1 VKVPNVLRQWI
12 ALTADAPAGQKVLTT
27 LHEVIRGNVHKLYT
41 GMRLTGTTLFRLAR
55 DAEVEIGEDSD
66 EMLRDVVREQIRQRR
81 YGPVVR
87 LEFARGADSSIREML
102 RMRFN
107 LAPVNVYEVEGEID
121 YTSLF
126 EIASLPIP
134 ALRDQAWTPLAP
146 AAIENSEDIFEAI
159 RDSDVLVHH
168 PYESFEQS
176 VEQFI
181 SDAVADPQTVAVKMT
196 AYRVGDD
203 TPFVKSLVKAAESGK
218 QVACVIEIKARFDE
232 ERNLHWAAQLERA
245 GAHVTFGLPGLKTHA
260 KLALVVRKE
269 ADGLRSY
276 ATSGQAIITFGRRE
290 SMRILACSRVI
301 RRSQETW

>member
-1 VKVPNVLRQWI
+1 
-12 ALTADAPAGQKVLTT
+12 
-27 LHEVIRGNVHKLYT
+27 
-41 GMRLTGTTLFRLAR
+41 
-55 DAEVEIGEDSD
+55 
-66 EMLRDVVREQIRQRR
+66 
-81 YGPVVR
+81 
-87 LEFARGADSSIREML
+87 
-102 RMRFN
+102 
-107 LAPVNVYEVEGEID
+107 VEGEID

-181 SDAVADPQTVAVKMT
+181 SDAAADPQTVAVKMT

-218 QVACVIEIKARFDE
+218 QVACVIEIKARLTKSAICTGQ
-232 ERNLHWAAQLERA
+232 RSWSAQARMS
-245 GAHVTFGLPGLKTHA
+245 
-260 KLALVVRKE
+260 
-269 ADGLRSY
+269 RSV
-276 ATSGQAIITFGRRE
+276 
-290 SMRILACSRVI
+290 CRV
-301 RRSQETW
+301 